1 MAATHTCRHCRAESA
16 DADYCDTCGATMAHP
31 QSAAPSDA
39 SSPSETL
46 TAAGARTS
54 AVAGLVAAGFTCR
67 NCNAPRSPD
76 DAFCEVCGLDFTND
90 EMPAAPA
97 PAEPVQTSQWRVVI
111 SADRTFFEG
120 NRAEATEAIAFPE
133 DLAPREVP
141 LTGMEMV
148 VGRSDGSRGFF
159 PEIDLSGPVADRGV
173 SRRHAVLRRQP
184 DGSWALI
191 DEGSTNGTWLN
202 DDATRVRP
210 GEVVSLHEGDRVL
223 LGAFTVLTLR
233 PHGESIGS

>member
-1 MAATHTCRHCRAESA
+1 MAATHTCRRCQAESA
-16 DADYCDTCGATMAHP
+16 AADYCDTCGAAMDP
-31 QSAAPSDA
+31 PPSAASSDA
-39 SSPSETL
+39 SSQSETL
-46 TAAGARTS
+46 TTAGARTS

-90 EMPAAPA
+90 EMPEAPA
-97 PAEPVQTSQWRVVI
+97 PAEPIDTSQWKVVI

-133 DLAPREVP
+133 DLEPREVP
-141 LTGMEMV
+141 LTGTEMV
-148 VGRSDGSRGFF
+148 VGRSDGSRGNFAG
-159 PEIDLSGPVADRGV
+159 IDLSDPVADRGV

-202 DDATRVRP
+202 DDATRLRP
-210 GEVVSLHEGDRVL
+210 GDVVALHEGDRVL

-233 PHGESIGS
+233 TPGEAIEP